1 MADEDSRPYAGQEGE
16 INDKLLL
23 DAAWE
28 RQQKKVSS
36 AVGGCVHGWTQTSMQ
51 ACALIASA
59 VCSYNLRGACMLHDA
74 RVHLRAEPTTCRLA
88 CYNHTLSLLRIAHSS
103 KRPLQ

>member
-1 MADEDSRPYAGQEGE
+1 MTDEDSRPYAGQEGE

-36 AVGGCVHGWTQTSMQ
+36 TVDGLVVGTHGCTQTNDANLCVRQRVPRCHASAREHLLLR
-51 ACALIASA
+51 ACARHAPPPP
-59 VCSYNLRGACMLHDA
+59 
-74 RVHLRAEPTTCRLA
+74 RVTTGTIPFSPPHCT
-88 CYNHTLSLLRIAHSS
+88 C
-103 KRPLQ
+103 